1 MDEPKVTLLKEEA
14 ERVYGRKILSAS
26 DCEFLGREI
35 FERTQLKVSVNT
47 LRRLFNLMASKY
59 QASLYTLDVLAKYC
73 GFTGYSDFIMRG
85 QKSAQ
90 EAPDHDSGLLDL
102 LILMFKDTD
111 HKSIND
117 PHFFALIDG
126 TISRLSQWP
135 NIIDQFHCRIAKT
148 VNGQRIYFEQ
158 FINIDKLNSYFGEGL
173 RYYLHEKRKPEAQ
186 LFGHS
191 LLCFNSWLT
200 GNQTLLHHHYRETI
214 RYNIDE
220 TTDMFLCARYFSVE
234 LFYYDVTGKALA
246 PILDKARDFQSSANM
261 FKPDAN
267 AFPGFEYIMAET
279 LVLLQQYDEALYY
292 IHRALKKRNSHVSTY
307 MNAKMYESICL
318 FQATALWH
326 SGKTEKAR
334 DIFDTINTTNFH
346 FLSKQYNT
354 ILYILLKRKMD
365 RGKNYDKQLCY
376 LVQQTGFR
384 QLYSGNDMMK
394 AAS

>member
-1 MDEPKVTLLKEEA
+1 MCEPKVTMLKEEV

-26 DCEFLGREI
+26 DCESLGREI

-47 LRRLFNLMASKY
+47 LRRFFNLMATKY
-59 QASLYTLDVLAKYC
+59 QPSLFTLDVVSKYC
-73 GFTGYSDFIMRG
+73 GFTSYSDFTTRE
-85 QKSAQ
+85 KRPVLALP
-90 EAPDHDSGLLDL
+90 EHDSGLLDL

-126 TISRLSQWP
+126 TISRLGQWP
-135 NIIDQFHCRIAKT
+135 NIIDRFHCRIAKT

-158 FINIDKLNSYFGEGL
+158 FVNIDKLNSYFGEGL

-200 GNQTLLHHHYRETI
+200 GNHTLLHHHYKEII

-220 TTDMFLCARYFSVE
+220 TTDMFVCARYFASE
-234 LFYYDVTGKALA
+234 MFYNDMNGKSLA
-246 PILDKARDFQSSANM
+246 PIIDKARDFHTSINM
-261 FKPDAN
+261 FRNDAN
-267 AFPGFEYIMAET
+267 SFPAFDYIMAET

-292 IHRALKKRNSHVSTY
+292 IQRALKKRNSHMPTY
-307 MNAKMYESICL
+307 LNSKMYESINL

-326 SGKTEKAR
+326 SGRTEKAR
-334 DIFDTINTTNFH
+334 DIFDTLNITNFH

-354 ILYILLKRKMD
+354 ILYILLKRKLD
-365 RGKNYDKQLCY
+365 KGKNYDKQLCY

-384 QLYSGNDMMK
+384 QLFAGNTMLK
-394 AAS
+394 EAS